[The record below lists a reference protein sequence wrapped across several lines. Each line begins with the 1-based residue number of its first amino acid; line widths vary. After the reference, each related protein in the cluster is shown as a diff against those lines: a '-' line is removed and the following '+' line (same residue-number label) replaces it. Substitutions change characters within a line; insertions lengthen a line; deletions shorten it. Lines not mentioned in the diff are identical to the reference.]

1 MLNLAIVGLGYWGS
15 HLLRNF
21 ANTPGIRVVALC
33 DIRPEALARG
43 SEKVPDARCF
53 TDFETMVRDA
63 TADAIAIITP
73 AKTHFPFAQRALSA
87 GRHVFL
93 EKPATQSVADMGEL
107 ARLAQA
113 GGLAL
118 HIDHTPVFPPAVGR
132 LKAEIDR
139 RRAETGVGMRT
150 YSSVRMGPYALRD
163 DANIVEDMAIHDL
176 AVLDYLQDGRMPDT
190 VSVLGRRW
198 LPDWPVAEAMVN
210 LAYGEAMATI
220 HVGWMSAE
228 KRQLIRVNFADCL
241 SMYEEPQP
249 DNKLR
254 IYRMAEPAPGDM
266 PDQYRYTLDR
276 QDLPEPPPA
285 GETLALV
292 CGHFR
297 DCVSGTA
304 APLSGTEMGL
314 RMACILEAA
323 NQSLE
328 LGGQRAD
335 VARP

>member
-1 MLNLAIVGLGYWGS
+1 MLNLAIVGLGYWGG

-21 ANTPGIRVVALC
+21 LNTPGIRVTALC
-33 DIRPEALARG
+33 DIRHEALARA
-43 SEKVPDARCF
+43 SEKAPDARCF
-53 TDFETMVRDA
+53 QDFESMVREA
-63 TADAIAIITP
+63 AADAIAVITP
-73 AKTHFPFAQRALSA
+73 AKTHFPFAQQALTA

-93 EKPATQSVADMGEL
+93 EKPATQSVADMRELVRL
-107 ARLAQA
+107 ARA
-113 GGLAL
+113 GNLAL
-118 HIDHTPVFPPAVGR
+118 HIDHTPIFPPTVGR

-139 RRAETGVGMRT
+139 RRMDTGVGLRT

-176 AVLDYLQDGRMPDT
+176 AVLDHLLDGCAPDT

-220 HVGWMSAE
+220 HVSWMSAE

-241 SMYEEPQP
+241 SMYEEFLPE
-249 DNKLR
+249 NKVR
-254 IYRMAEPAPGDM
+254 IYRMVEPAPGDM
-266 PDQYRYTLDR
+266 PDQYRYMLDR

-285 GETLALV
+285 GETLGLV
-292 CGHFR
+292 CSHFR
-297 DCVSGTA
+297 DCVAGTA
-304 APLSGTEMGL
+304 APLSGADMGL

-323 NQSLE
+323 NKSLD
-328 LGGQRAD
+328 LGGQRVD